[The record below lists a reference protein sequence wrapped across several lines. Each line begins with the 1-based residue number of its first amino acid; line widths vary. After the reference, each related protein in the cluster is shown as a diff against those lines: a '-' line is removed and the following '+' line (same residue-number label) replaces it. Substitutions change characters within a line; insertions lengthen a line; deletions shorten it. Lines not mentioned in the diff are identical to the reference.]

1 MNLKSLE
8 SRFKEIDQREKKV
21 NSFFNPFNSN
31 GPKHYCIKDL
41 HKDFEYD
48 TQVYGLGKFYK
59 LPSGSQIL
67 GTQVQGVSQVEFK
80 SDLKQNKTSPSKTQK
95 GSPRFEKKI
104 GDPYKTSSKLEYCGT
119 FSTTT
124 VKQRVTSLTSDANL
138 RNSNEWTAS
147 QVNERI
153 TNKSAL
159 EKMRFQ
165 QVEIS
170 PISLNKKAE
179 RERTQLNPKNW
190 VSENEYKSKPPK
202 KFVLN
207 QEKDE
212 KASAV
217 ESKQEKVENRS
228 SWFDI
233 RYVTSPLYTAKDK
246 GVVSITLICK
256 DPKNIKLKTKFNEQ
270 FFLSEIEW
278 LHLWKKKILRIQEH
292 FSVFSEYFLYFGDKF
307 EGSER
312 VIEEQIDFYFSSIM
326 PENVK
331 RTSIS
336 PVMPINLKKIQ
347 YKSPGRSK
355 SSIKLPLINEKKAE
369 VAPEEYQNP
378 LTQRLVKYKQSFN
391 QFNPVTFPANL
402 TIFEMHDKMETRY
415 KKYRKVHSPPA
426 VEPIGLGVQGRS
438 IKN

>member
-1 MNLKSLE
+1 MNIKQLE
-8 SRFKEIDQREKKV
+8 SRFKDIDLREKKI

-48 TQVYGLGKFYK
+48 TQLYGLGKFYQ
-59 LPSGSQIL
+59 LPSGSQL
-67 GTQVQGVSQVEFK
+67 LASEMQGVSQVMFK
-80 SDLKQNKTSPSKTQK
+80 SPLKPSKTSPTKTQK
-95 GSPRFEKKI
+95 GSPSHEFKVE
-104 GDPYKTSSKLEYCGT
+104 DHYKTNSKFEYRGT
-119 FSTTT
+119 FSSTT
-124 VKQRVTSLTSDANL
+124 VKPRITSLTSDTNL

-165 QVEIS
+165 QTEIS
-170 PISLNKKAE
+170 PITLKKKAQKE
-179 RERTQLNPKNW
+179 RIQVDPKDW

-202 KFVLN
+202 KFIL
-207 QEKDE
+207 QENDE
-212 KASAV
+212 KSSPIEA
-217 ESKQEKVENRS
+217 KQEKVENRS
-228 SWFDI
+228 NWFDI
-233 RYVTSPLYTAKDK
+233 RYVNSPLYTAKEK
-246 GVVSITLICK
+246 GVVSITLVCK
-256 DPKNIKLKTKFNEQ
+256 DPKNIKIKTKQNEQ

-278 LHLWKKKILRIQEH
+278 FHMWKKKILRIQEH
-292 FSVFSEYFLYFGDKF
+292 FSVFSEYFLFLGDKF
-307 EGSER
+307 QGSER
-312 VIEEQIDFYFSSIM
+312 VIEEQIDFYFSSIT
-326 PENVK
+326 PEHVK

-347 YKSPGRSK
+347 HKSPGRSK

-369 VAPEEYQNP
+369 VVKDEYQNP

-402 TIFEMHDKMETRY
+402 TIFEMHDKMETKY
-415 KKYRKVHSPPA
+415 KKYRKVQSPPA
-426 VEPIGLGVQGRS
+426 VEPIGLGVQGKS
-438 IKN
+438 IRN